1 MTNPEQSRRA
11 RENLLRLVAG
21 REDSALADY
30 AKDVLAGR
38 CTFRGLA
45 ESPVVAEELI
55 RDTRP
60 LVDAWLAAS
69 DAERTTAIAAA
80 PETQARIDAALADL
94 DPETLAPR
102 EKPPVPEA
110 ESDDWSEWSVRDHAD
125 PY

>member
-1 MTNPEQSRRA
+1 MTNSEQSRRA

-21 REDSALADY
+21 EDSALADY

-38 CTFRGLA
+38 CSFRDLA

-55 RDTRP
+55 RNTRP
-60 LVDAWLAAS
+60 LVDTWLAAS
-69 DAERTTAIAAA
+69 GTERTAAIDQA
-80 PETQARIDAALADL
+80 PETHARIDAALADL
-94 DPETLAPR
+94 DPETLAPQ

-125 PY
+125 P